1 MHHLINSMAE
11 LSKYHLSVL
20 IDELLTWRASLTS
33 DVTKAYVADI
43 FSTSNIRISN
53 LLCRESNSQ
62 KVKSTKESLLVEE
75 RNKVRY

>member
-33 DVTKAYVADI
+33 DVTKAYVAVT
-43 FSTSNIRISN
+43 FSSAILGSN

-62 KVKSTKESLLVEE
+62 KVKSTKETLLVEE
-75 RNKVRY
+75 RNKVR